1 MNDTIVNPK
10 SIFDCLPRL
19 LSFGKLAILVGAGGC
34 SNGAGYNAP
43 APLSAANI
51 AAAKSACGKADTKGG
66 TGGSLMYTAQLYG
79 HDLKVYSEGGSG
91 LRYECSLTQGV
102 VDPNGSMTTPNGW
115 WYVANGGG
123 ENVLIYR
130 TKKASPSGPVSSLS
144 DYNQYPT
151 NVASNPSRQLV
162 AVSNYDAVPSGNGG
176 SVSIYLHR
184 QATPA
189 RTLYFGGSGTRYGAG
204 VTLSRNGDC
213 YWATNAASNGTGTIV
228 KFASCN
234 GSPATVVSGIPKVG
248 GLALDQSGRQQRGS
262 GGRVQ
267 MRRIELRSLRY
278 QSIYSADQHELRLSR
293 QGSLGCRSG
302 RRLYRRNF
310 RQERSVGVSVR
321 NWKQRPALRYSS
333 RARIR
338 VADLSAWADRWRH
351 ERHHGWTPPARRMKR
366 RLKS

>member
-19 LSFGKLAILVGAGGC
+19 LSFGTLAILVGAGGC

-248 GLALDQSGRQQRGS
+248 GLALDQSGNLYYVNTVASSGAPAGVYKCEGS
-262 GGRVQ
+262 SCGPFATSPFTAPTN
-267 MRRIELRSLRY
+267 M
-278 QSIYSADQHELRLSR
+278 
-293 QGSLGCRSG
+293 
-302 RRLYRRNF
+302 NF
-310 RQERSVGVSVR
+310 DYHGKDL
-321 NWKQRPALRYSS
+321 W
-333 RARIR
+333 
-338 VADLSAWADRWRH
+338 VADPGAGYIDEISVKNGALEYQYATGNSD
-351 ERHHGWTPPARRMKR
+351 PPYGIAPEPG
-366 RLKS
+366 